1 MHAIR
6 KVVLTLLRRKQAY
19 LKPTYHLVHYLIYSV
34 IIAGTK
40 VIFHCANP

>member
-6 KVVLTLLRRKQAY
+6 KVILTLLRRKRAY
-19 LKPTYHLVHYLIYSV
+19 PKPTYHLVHYPIYSV
-34 IIAGTK
+34 IIAATK